1 MNTHKTLALVVLA
14 GLGTFLY
21 QLAQVLTKISDWSV
35 IWNPPTVG
43 QILLA
48 IVAALVAVGAALG
61 LDPMKILKG
70 GGQ

>member
-14 GLGTFLY
+14 GLATFLY